1 MCCKG
6 SSRMD
11 ASLLSNFVLYLNQFD
26 IPDHTPYQPP
36 RPLSAPTLPPAPI
49 LSPALILSPAPILPP
64 APFLSPAPILS
75 TAPIL
80 SPAPL
85 LGTAQSCLPLM
96 KATTLAS
103 FQDTESTLKRYVRQS
118 SSLRPRSDNAQTP
131 LSLEELLSPE
141 IARGGAVSY
150 RKSRASIFNDMSS
163 EDLDRWMEKFGQA
176 KLELRGMTDLYEEYG
191 GDNAADELLRDDGEA
206 LQDAVPY
213 EEAFEAYIKDYTHK
227 MFQEEAEAAEEQAFL
242 KGLWEAQHGTEDK
255 THDAPQKNSKKPSR
269 AQMME
274 RQKETD
280 AELQKVAAMHS
291 QLCAKVVALEAEI
304 NLFREKSRIVELMW
318 EENLKATKISV
329 SENNDFKGDPYV
341 KKKRSYTP
349 AEIKHIQEMQDDQVT
364 QDWIERLMADAAGDG
379 SKEVESPTIDGE
391 DWVEVSDA

>member
-1 MCCKG
+1 MSTTKTAIGAG
-6 SSRMD
+6 SAAGAHTFSG
-11 ASLLSNFVLYLNQFD
+11 AHPVSGALP
-26 IPDHTPYQPP
+26 IPG
-36 RPLSAPTLPPAPI
+36 ALPVPGTHPVHGALPVPGAHLGPGALPVPGAHLGPGAVAWYRSV
-49 LSPALILSPAPILPP
+49 LSPADEGDHSRFVPGYGVH
-64 APFLSPAPILS
+64 S
-75 TAPIL
+75 
-80 SPAPL
+80 
-85 LGTAQSCLPLM
+85 Q
-96 KATTLAS
+96 
-103 FQDTESTLKRYVRQS
+103 E
-118 SSLRPRSDNAQTP
+118 TP

-163 EDLDRWMEKFGQA
+163 EDLDRWMEKFGEARQ
-176 KLELRGMTDLYEEYG
+176 D
-191 GDNAADELLRDDGEA
+191 DAA
-206 LQDAVPY
+206 Y

-227 MFQEEAEAAEEQAFL
+227 MSQDEAEAAEEQAFL

-255 THDAPQKNSKKPSR
+255 THDTSEKPSKKPSR

-280 AELQKVAAMHS
+280 AELQKVAAMHN

-304 NLFREKSRIVELMW
+304 NAFREKSRIIELMW
-318 EENLKATKISV
+318 EESLKATKISV
-329 SENNDFKGDPYV
+329 TENNDFKGDPYV

-364 QDWIERLMADAAGDG
+364 QDWIERLMADAAGVG
-379 SKEVESPTIDGE
+379 GKEVESPTIDGE

>member
-1 MCCKG
+1 
-6 SSRMD
+6 
-11 ASLLSNFVLYLNQFD
+11 
-26 IPDHTPYQPP
+26 
-36 RPLSAPTLPPAPI
+36 
-49 LSPALILSPAPILPP
+49 
-64 APFLSPAPILS
+64 
-75 TAPIL
+75 
-80 SPAPL
+80 
-85 LGTAQSCLPLM
+85 M

-103 FQDTESTLKRYVRQS
+103 FQDTESTLKRCVRQS
-118 SSLRPRSDNAQTP
+118 SSLRPRSDTAQTP

-163 EDLDRWMEKFGQA
+163 EDLDRWMEKLHQA
-176 KLELRGMTDLYEEYG
+176 R
-191 GDNAADELLRDDGEA
+191 
-206 LQDAVPY
+206 QDAVPY

-227 MFQEEAEAAEEQAFL
+227 MSQDEAEAAEEQAFL

-255 THDAPQKNSKKPSR
+255 THDAPQKPSKKPSR
-269 AQMME
+269 AQMMK

-280 AELQKVAAMHS
+280 AELQMVAAMHS
-291 QLCAKVVALEAEI
+291 QLCAKVVALEAEV
-304 NLFREKSRIVELMW
+304 NLFREKSRIIELMW

-364 QDWIERLMADAAGDG
+364 QDWIERLMADAAGVG
-379 SKEVESPTIDGE
+379 GKEVESPTIDGE

>member
-1 MCCKG
+1 M
-6 SSRMD
+6 SSVPKTTVGAD
-11 ASLLSNFVLYLNQFD
+11 
-26 IPDHTPYQPP
+26 
-36 RPLSAPTLPPAPI
+36 SAAGAHPFSGAHPVSGAHPAPGALPVHGALPVPGTHPI
-49 LSPALILSPAPILPP
+49 HGALPVSGAHPVPGAVAWYRSVLSSADEGDHSRFVPGYGVHS
-64 APFLSPAPILS
+64 
-75 TAPIL
+75 
-80 SPAPL
+80 
-85 LGTAQSCLPLM
+85 Q
-96 KATTLAS
+96 
-103 FQDTESTLKRYVRQS
+103 E
-118 SSLRPRSDNAQTP
+118 TP

-163 EDLDRWMEKFGQA
+163 EDLDRWMKKFGQA

-213 EEAFEAYIKDYTHK
+213 EEAFETYIKDYTHK

-304 NLFREKSRIVELMW
+304 NLFREKSRIIELMW

-364 QDWIERLMADAAGDG
+364 QDWIERLMAGAAGDG

>member
-1 MCCKG
+1 MSTTKSTVG
-6 SSRMD
+6 AD
-11 ASLLSNFVLYLNQFD
+11 
-26 IPDHTPYQPP
+26 
-36 RPLSAPTLPPAPI
+36 SAAGAHPFSGAHPVSGAHPAPGALPVPGTHPI
-49 LSPALILSPAPILPP
+49 HGALPVLGAHPVPGAVAWYRSVLSPADEGDHSRFVPGYGVH
-64 APFLSPAPILS
+64 S
-75 TAPIL
+75 
-80 SPAPL
+80 
-85 LGTAQSCLPLM
+85 Q
-96 KATTLAS
+96 
-103 FQDTESTLKRYVRQS
+103 E
-118 SSLRPRSDNAQTP
+118 TP

-163 EDLDRWMEKFGQA
+163 EDLDRWMEKLHQA
-176 KLELRGMTDLYEEYG
+176 R
-191 GDNAADELLRDDGEA
+191 
-206 LQDAVPY
+206 QDAVPY

-227 MFQEEAEAAEEQAFL
+227 MSQDEAEAAEEQAFL

-255 THDAPQKNSKKPSR
+255 THDAPQKPSKKPSR
-269 AQMME
+269 AQMMK

-280 AELQKVAAMHS
+280 AELQKVTAMHN
-291 QLCAKVVALEAEI
+291 QICAKVVALEAEI
-304 NLFREKSRIVELMW
+304 NAFREKSRIIELMW

-364 QDWIERLMADAAGDG
+364 QDWIERLMADAAGVG
-379 SKEVESPTIDGE
+379 GKEVESPTIDGE